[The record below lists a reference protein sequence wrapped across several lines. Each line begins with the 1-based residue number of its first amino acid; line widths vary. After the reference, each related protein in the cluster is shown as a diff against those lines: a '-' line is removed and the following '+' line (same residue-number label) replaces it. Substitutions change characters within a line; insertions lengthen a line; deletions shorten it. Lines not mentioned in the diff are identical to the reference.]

1 MPPLL
6 SPGGVFYMV
15 TVTSN
20 DIEEV
25 TRTLEALGMRVR
37 VALTRKA
44 DEEHLHVLAA
54 TRA

>member
-1 MPPLL
+1 ML

-15 TVTSN
+15 TITAN
-20 DIEEV
+20 DVDDV